1 MAYKSINTLSSE
13 EKEKRRA
20 ENRMKSKKYG
30 QKYRDFKSMWQ
41 LKANM
46 KKRKEMDKESAK
58 IIIEE
63 VKKIIRRNK

>member
-1 MAYKSINTLSSE
+1 MKKIKDMSPEEREKARALNREKSQ
-13 EKEKRRA
+13 
-20 ENRMKSKKYG
+20 KYG

-46 KKRKEMDKESAK
+46 KKRKELDKESAK
-58 IIIEE
+58 IIFEE

>member
-1 MAYKSINTLSSE
+1 MTYIPTSQLNEE

-30 QKYRDFKSMWQ
+30 QKYKDFKSMWQ
-41 LKANM
+41 LKRNM
-46 KKRKEMDKESAK
+46 EERKKLDKESAK
-58 IIIEE
+58 IIFEE